1 VKSKLAGWIVAG
13 VLLAVTGFFLLQQQ
27 AREGGDSADGRQRPA
42 FSLPD
47 LDGRMHTIGE
57 WDGKVLLVNFWAT
70 WCPPCRQE
78 IPDFIDVRKRYH
90 DRGFEIVGVA
100 IDDPDSVRDYVD
112 VLEIDFPVL
121 HGQAEASAIARQY
134 GNHTNAL
141 PYSALI
147 DRQGRIRFS
156 GAGRIPRQ
164 SLEQAVKQLLAE

>member
-1 VKSKLAGWIVAG
+1 MKIKIIGWTVAA
-13 VLLAVTGFFLLQQQ
+13 VLLAVTGYQLLQRQ
-27 AREGGDSADGRQRPA
+27 AGDGGADAAGRARPA

-47 LDGRMHTIGE
+47 LEGRMHSISE

-78 IPDFIDVRKRYH
+78 IPDFIDVRRRFH
-90 DRGFEIVGVA
+90 DQGFEIVGVA
-100 IDDPDSVRDYVD
+100 IDSPDSVRDYVD
-112 VLEIDFPVL
+112 VLEIDYPVL

-134 GNHTNAL
+134 GNHSNAL

-164 SLEQAVKQLLAE
+164 SLEQAVAQLLAE